1 MKLGKR
7 LNVVTNKDTYR
18 LYKWIEENKT
28 ELERLNL
35 DQVTLKASKELD
47 LVLTGNN
54 ISTGLDIVGVTV
66 KPKRNSTKGVYTNIH
81 FGKHVLLAKALSDL
95 YILSGNEPPKYLD
108 SIASNSTMIEIIKT
122 YNEGNLQSKLF

>member
-7 LNVVTNKDTYR
+7 VNVVTNKDTYR

-54 ISTGLDIVGVTV
+54 ISTGLEIVGVTIRS
-66 KPKRNSTKGVYTNIH
+66 KRNSVKGVYTNSH
-81 FGKHVLLAKALSDL
+81 VGKHVLLAKALVDL
-95 YILSGNEPPKYLD
+95 YILTGNEPPEYLG
-108 SIASNSTMIEIIKT
+108 SIASNATMIEIIKT